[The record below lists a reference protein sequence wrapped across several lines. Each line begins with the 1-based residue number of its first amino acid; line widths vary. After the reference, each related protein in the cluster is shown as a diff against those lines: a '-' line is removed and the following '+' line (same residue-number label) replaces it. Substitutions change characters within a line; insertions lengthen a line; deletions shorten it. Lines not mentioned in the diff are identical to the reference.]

1 LIVAQLAESTRDPK
15 QRSRPYDWREFHP
28 MERAAFLRSLEDAIP
43 EATEE
48 DLERLV

>member
-1 LIVAQLAESTRDPK
+1 
-15 QRSRPYDWREFHP
+15 
-28 MERAAFLRSLEDAIP
+28 MERAVFLRSLEDAIP

>member
-1 LIVAQLAESTRDPK
+1 
-15 QRSRPYDWREFHP
+15 